1 MSLPTSRQSWRA
13 FLSNSASFGVIGLV
27 ALTTPAFGQDAPAE
41 GDEDAIVVTGFRASL
56 ENAVNEKKKAEQIV
70 ESVSAEDIGKLPD
83 ASIGESIARLPGLTS
98 QRINGRAANIS
109 IRGFGPDLSTTLL
122 NGREQ
127 TSTGDNRAVEF
138 DQYPSEMVSQVN
150 VYKTPSANV
159 IGQGLVGTVDI
170 RTARPLETGKQVLA
184 IGLKGSIAD
193 LGKLNTGSRD
203 KGYRA
208 NATYI
213 DQFGDDTVGIA
224 LSANYANEG
233 YQVEEYNAWG
243 FRDFGPARLITGNK
257 SFVTSTE
264 LKRFGLA
271 GTLQADVDENV
282 RMTVDLFYSK
292 FDDDI
297 IKRGIELPLGDAI
310 GWTAADVA
318 PAGRVLSGTTLVG
331 GTFTDIEAVV
341 NNHILERKADLF
353 SAGYNLAWQATD
365 RLNITLDYGHS
376 RTNRNELTF
385 ESNAG
390 TGRGQGVGARDSIAF
405 SLGTNGG
412 TFRPTLNYS
421 DPSLIQLTSPMGWG
435 GIAGGQ
441 DGYYNDR
448 IVEDTLNQYRMD
460 IEYELEGFMSA
471 LRAGVALTDRD
482 KTLDADESFVVLA
495 NGAAQQRVP
504 DQYLLAPT
512 QLEYLG
518 LGPVISYDPRAL
530 LAGGVYRLVPNDVR
544 DVAFKRYTVGEKL
557 LTGYVQAAIDAELGA
572 NSLTGNVGVQVIRT
586 KQSSTGATF
595 FGGTIGAV
603 TGGDEYTHVLPSLN
617 LSLRT
622 PSDFVF
628 RLGLAREIQRPKLND
643 MRVSIDYGVENAG
656 STNAIIRGSGGNPA
670 LRPYEADAVDVT
682 FEKYFG
688 SKGYIALQLY
698 YKDLKN
704 YIYEREAPFD
714 YTGFPLGAVTVPVQN
729 GFNGTLKAQQN
740 SKGGSIYGAELA
752 GTLPFE
758 VIVPALEGFGVTG
771 GVSYTKS
778 KVRSNDSAAGGVGDI
793 PGYSRWVANGTAF
806 FEKWGFNARAS
817 VRYRSSFRGELVGFG
832 GDRTTRRA
840 LPETIVDAQIGYDF
854 GEGSALHGLSVYVQ
868 GQNLTDERFSTIN
881 PGRPLEV
888 IDYQI
893 YGRRYQAGVTYK
905 F

>member
-1 MSLPTSRQSWRA
+1 MKVTNTTRTSV
-13 FLSNSASFGVIGLV
+13 SALALGV
-27 ALTTPAFGQDAPAE
+27 ALFVAAPAFAQDAGAPAE
-41 GDEDAIVVTGFRASL
+41 EATEEEGILVTGFRASL
-56 ENAVNEKKKAEQIV
+56 ENAVNEKKNAEQIV

-83 ASIGESIARLPGLTS
+83 ASIGESIARLPGLTA

-127 TSTGDNRAVEF
+127 TSTSDNRAVEF

-150 VYKTPSANV
+150 IYKTPSANLV
-159 IGQGLVGTVDI
+159 GQGLVGTVDI
-170 RTARPLETGKQVLA
+170 RTARPLEVGKRVLA
-184 IGLKGSIAD
+184 FGLKGSIAD

-264 LKRFGLA
+264 LKRLGLA
-271 GTLQADVDENV
+271 GTLQADLDESV

-297 IKRGIELPLGDAI
+297 IKRGIELPLGDSL
-310 GWTAADVA
+310 GWSGSDILPT
-318 PAGRVLSGTTLVG
+318 GQVLNGNTLVG
-331 GTFTDIEAVV
+331 GTFTNIEAVV

-353 SAGYNLAWQATD
+353 SAGYNVAWQATD

-376 RTNRNELTF
+376 KTDRNELTF
-385 ESNAG
+385 ESNSG
-390 TGRGQGVGARDSIAF
+390 TGRGQGVGARDSIVFAL
-405 SLGTNGG
+405 STRGG

-421 DPSLIQLTSPMGWG
+421 DPNLIQLTSPMGWG
-435 GIAGGQ
+435 SIAGGQ

-448 IVEDTLNQYRMD
+448 IVEDTLDQYRMD
-460 IEYELEGFMSA
+460 VEYELDGFLSA
-471 LRAGVALTDRD
+471 VRAGVALTDRE
-482 KTLDADESFVVLA
+482 KSLDADESFVLLA

-504 DQYLLAPT
+504 DQYLLEPT
-512 QLEYLG
+512 QLGFLG

-530 LAGGVYRLVPNDVR
+530 LAGGVYRLVPNNVR
-544 DVAFKRYTVGEKL
+544 DVAFKRYSISEKL
-557 LTGYVQAAIDAELGA
+557 LTGYIQAAIDAELGS
-572 NSLTGNVGVQVIRT
+572 NNLTGNVGVQVVRT

-595 FGGTIGAV
+595 FGGVIGAV

-643 MRVSIDYGVENAG
+643 MRVSIDYSVENPG
-656 STNAIIRGSGGNPA
+656 STNAIIRGNGGNPS
-670 LRPYEADAVDVT
+670 LRPYEANAVDLT

-688 SKGYIALQLY
+688 SKGYLAVQLF

-714 YTGFPLGAVTVPVQN
+714 YTGFPLGAVPVPSQN
-729 GFNGTLKAQQN
+729 GLIGTLRSQQN
-740 SKGGSIYGAELA
+740 SKGGSIYGVELA

-758 VIVPALEGFGVTG
+758 VVAEALDGFGLTG

-778 KVRSNDSAAGGVGDI
+778 KVRSNDTVLGGVGDI

-854 GEGSALHGLSVYVQ
+854 GEESALSGLSVYIQ
-868 GQNLTDERFSTIN
+868 GQNLTDERFSTTN

-888 IDYQI
+888 IDYQV